1 MTRLRLPRVEDA
13 PVLER
18 QNERPD
24 SADDFSWYGYRS
36 PGHLAERISAGPI
49 EEDKGMLAVED
60 DDGVLVGDVSWIR
73 LLNGPPPYGFCWNIG
88 VWIVPEHRGK
98 GHGAMAQRL
107 LADYLFETSYLER
120 VEAGTETDNVA
131 EQRALEKAGF
141 TREGV
146 LRRACFRA
154 GHWRDMVVYS
164 RLRGE
169 A

>member
-1 MTRLRLPRVEDA
+1 
-13 PVLER
+13 
-18 QNERPD
+18 
-24 SADDFSWYGYRS
+24 
-36 PGHLAERISAGPI
+36 
-49 EEDKGMLAVED
+49 
-60 DDGVLVGDVSWIR
+60 
-73 LLNGPPPYGFCWNIG
+73 
-88 VWIVPEHRGK
+88 
-98 GHGAMAQRL
+98 MAQRL